1 MNETPNVG
9 YAEIAADGVLTLH
22 LIGTG
27 GGGEIAHAIKS
38 YKPGDPYY
46 EEADYGDSALNYTF
60 NWWALRW
67 AQGGRGGLS

>member
-46 EEADYGDSALNYTF
+46 EEVKRHIGSIKPGERKAVAPWPD
-60 NWWALRW
+60 
-67 AQGGRGGLS
+67 Q